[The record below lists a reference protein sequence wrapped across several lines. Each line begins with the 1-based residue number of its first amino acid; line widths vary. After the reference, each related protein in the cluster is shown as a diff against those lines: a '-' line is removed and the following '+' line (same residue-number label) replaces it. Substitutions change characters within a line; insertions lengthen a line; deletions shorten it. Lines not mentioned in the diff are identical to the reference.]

1 MTSVHYSVS
10 LEEAHAHLFNVTCQI
25 NGGGPKKFI
34 ISLPAWI
41 PGSYL
46 IRDFAKN
53 IVRIKAYSKDVEIKL
68 KKIDKDSWSVENSG
82 GPLTIYYQIYARD
95 QSVRTAYLDQF
106 RGFFNGTSLFL
117 KIHGLESGKHLVQI
131 NRPSWAN
138 SKNKF
143 RVATSMDVNKIDSLG
158 FGTYEDLSY
167 ASLIDHPFE
176 IGDFNRATFNV
187 NGVCHEVV
195 ITGNSRADLKRI
207 CNDLKLIVKTQIK
220 FWGELPVNR
229 YTFLINAV
237 SDGYGGLEHSH
248 STALIC
254 SKKDLPVHGNSAI
267 TDDYIR
273 FLGLCSHEYFHLWN
287 IKRIKPAALSPYDL
301 TQENYTELLW
311 AFEGITSYYDD
322 LMLFRAG
329 LINTNQYLNLVARTL
344 TVVQKSVGRTKQT
357 LADSSYYAWTKFY
370 KQDESAINSIV
381 SYYSKG
387 SLAALCLDLHLRSK
401 TNGRISLDN
410 VMTTLW
416 NQYGRN
422 QYGVP
427 ENGIEQVASQV
438 SGLNLN
444 AFFDRVI
451 RSTKN
456 LPVKTLL
463 KQFGINLNFYAA
475 TDSPNKATVSSN
487 APQNQRDRIKHDLGL
502 TYLKTSKGFKVKQ
515 VIESRAAQKAGI
527 APDDLIIAINRRQI
541 DLNDPQKLIDMEKTG
556 GVIPIHIFRDD
567 VLYTLDFQLIPASKD
582 TAYLSFEPSVK
593 NEIQKWLD

>member
-187 NGVCHEVV
+187 NGVRHEVV

-254 SKKDLPVHGNSAI
+254 SKKDLPVHGN
-267 TDDYIR
+267 
-273 FLGLCSHEYFHLWN
+273 
-287 IKRIKPAALSPYDL
+287 
-301 TQENYTELLW
+301 
-311 AFEGITSYYDD
+311 
-322 LMLFRAG
+322 
-329 LINTNQYLNLVARTL
+329 
-344 TVVQKSVGRTKQT
+344 
-357 LADSSYYAWTKFY
+357 
-370 KQDESAINSIV
+370 
-381 SYYSKG
+381 
-387 SLAALCLDLHLRSK
+387 
-401 TNGRISLDN
+401 
-410 VMTTLW
+410 
-416 NQYGRN
+416 
-422 QYGVP
+422 
-427 ENGIEQVASQV
+427 
-438 SGLNLN
+438 
-444 AFFDRVI
+444 
-451 RSTKN
+451 
-456 LPVKTLL
+456 
-463 KQFGINLNFYAA
+463 
-475 TDSPNKATVSSN
+475 
-487 APQNQRDRIKHDLGL
+487 
-502 TYLKTSKGFKVKQ
+502 
-515 VIESRAAQKAGI
+515 
-527 APDDLIIAINRRQI
+527 
-541 DLNDPQKLIDMEKTG
+541 
-556 GVIPIHIFRDD
+556 
-567 VLYTLDFQLIPASKD
+567 
-582 TAYLSFEPSVK
+582 
-593 NEIQKWLD
+593 

>member
-25 NGGGPKKFI
+25 NEVGSQQLI

-53 IVRIKAYSKDVEIKL
+53 IVRINAYSRDVEIKL

-82 GPLTIYYQIYARD
+82 SPVTIYYQIYARD

-117 KIHGLESGKHLVQI
+117 KVHGLESEKHLVHV
-131 NRPSWAN
+131 NRPSWIN
-138 SKNKF
+138 SKNKV
-143 RVATSMDVNKIDSLG
+143 RVATSMGVKKIDSLG
-158 FGTYEDLSY
+158 FGTYEDSTY

-176 IGDFNRATFNV
+176 ISDFKRATFNV

-195 ITGNSRADLKRI
+195 ITGNSRADLSRI

-220 FWGELPVNR
+220 FWGELPVDR
-229 YTFLINAV
+229 YTFLVNAV

-254 SKKDLPVHGNSAI
+254 SKKDLPVHGISTT
-267 TDDYIR
+267 TDDYIK

-329 LINTNQYLNLVARTL
+329 LISTNQYLNLVAGTL
-344 TVVQKSVGRTKQT
+344 TLVQKSVGRTKQT
-357 LADSSYYAWTKFY
+357 LADSSFYAWTKFY

-401 TNGRISLDN
+401 TDGRTSLDN
-410 VMTTLW
+410 VMRTIW
-416 NQYGRN
+416 NQYGRK
-422 QYGVP
+422 QIGVQ

-444 AFFDRVI
+444 AFFNRVI

-475 TDSPNKATVSSN
+475 TNSSNKASVSTNSLE
-487 APQNQRDRIKHDLGL
+487 NQRDRIKHDLGF
-502 TYLKTSKGFKVKQ
+502 TYLNTSEGLKVKQ
-515 VIESRAAQKAGI
+515 VIEGRSAQKAGL
-527 APDDLIIAINRRQI
+527 APDDLIVAINRRKI
-541 DLNDPQKLIDMEKTG
+541 DVNDPQKLIDMEKTG
-556 GVIPIHIFRDD
+556 VVIPIHIFRDD
-567 VLYTLDFQLIPASKD
+567 VLYTLDFRLSPAIKD
-582 TAYLSFEPSVK
+582 TAYLSFEPTKK
-593 NEIQKWLD
+593 NEIQKWLN